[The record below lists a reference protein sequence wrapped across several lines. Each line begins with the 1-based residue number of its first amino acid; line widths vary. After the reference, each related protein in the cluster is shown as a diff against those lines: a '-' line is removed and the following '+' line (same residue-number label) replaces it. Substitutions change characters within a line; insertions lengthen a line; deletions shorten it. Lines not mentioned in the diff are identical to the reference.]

1 MYTIWYNIY
10 EKDNLKH
17 ARTCVYN
24 INYHIVLSVK
34 YHQKMYKKFPDL
46 CQQLWKGEFWNYSYY
61 LEIIDDISEETI
73 RMYIEHQS
81 KQYWRKPANKKSS
94 VFLKKISKIRFDI
107 LCITFKPPE
116 MPALKVVI

>member
-1 MYTIWYNIY
+1 MAVYRENNTVCIIYFNCLLTICILYDIIY
-10 EKDNLKH
+10 VKKDNLKH
-17 ARTCVYN
+17 ARTCMYN

-81 KQYWRKPANKKSS
+81 KQY
-94 VFLKKISKIRFDI
+94 
-107 LCITFKPPE
+107 
-116 MPALKVVI
+116 